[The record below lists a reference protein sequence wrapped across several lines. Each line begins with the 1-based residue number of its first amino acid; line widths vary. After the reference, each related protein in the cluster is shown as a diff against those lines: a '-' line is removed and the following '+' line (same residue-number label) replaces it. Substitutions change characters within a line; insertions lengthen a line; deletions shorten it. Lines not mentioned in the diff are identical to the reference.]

1 MIRTKLAIIF
11 LIFIIGF
18 LSNSCVEYLQAV
30 GKKDVKFVPKTERIG
45 DYTYVI
51 PANFEFLTKPSLIY
65 QDDGITRAYV
75 VYRGVG
81 NLGKLIKFLD
91 TNLKKL
97 GWKKRTA
104 ITGDVVLI
112 SYERNGQLLIIKP
125 ETSLNLIYLRMLL
138 AHL

>member
-1 MIRTKLAIIF
+1 MLAF
-11 LIFIIGF
+11 LVVFSLTF
-18 LSNSCVEYLQAV
+18 TSCVEYVQAV

-45 DYTYVI
+45 DYSFVV
-51 PANFEFLTKPSLIY
+51 PANFEFLPKPSLIY
-65 QDDGITRAYV
+65 QDNGVTRAYV

-91 TNLKKL
+91 VNLKKL

-104 ITGDVVLI
+104 ITGDVVLL
-112 SYERNGQLLIIKP
+112 SYERNGQLLIVKP